1 MTTRFRIAGSVFVAA
16 ALAIIALAA
25 CASRP
30 AERTTAASA
39 NKARVETWNGGTVV
53 ETYVVNG
60 SIAALD
66 ARKRTLTLLGVDHQ
80 QRTYKTAQPLA
91 GFDELKVGDR
101 INATLIE
108 ELAVYVSRDKPPPRF
123 TEGTA
128 VALAPRAAN
137 RIVMADTVEVTANVL
152 SVDAA
157 QGKVTLSMMDGT
169 PKTMR
174 VGKGVDLTKIRTGDN
189 ITAAVTEAV
198 AILLEKP

>member
-1 MTTRFRIAGSVFVAA
+1 VAA

-30 AERTTAASA
+30 AEHTAPAPA

-60 SIAALD
+60 SIGALD
-66 ARKRTLTLLGVDHQ
+66 ARKRTLTLLGADRQ
-80 QRTYKTAQPLA
+80 RRTYKTAQPLA

-108 ELAVYVSRDKPPPRF
+108 ELAVYVSRDKPPPGF

-137 RIVMADTVEVTANVL
+137 RIVMANTVEVTANVQ

-157 QGKVTLSMMDGT
+157 QGKVTLMMDGT
-169 PKTMR
+169 AKTMR